1 MITHTYIGDAVIS
14 TSDLVAIAAL
24 KMLNW
29 TEGGINAGRQDML
42 PPDTPTAM
50 ADAIVSL
57 RTAQCEFD
65 FCLDARRQVKTDPHA
80 NVNARAYAGMAI
92 SSGAERQ
99 EHWRRVKEAE
109 DNHYAQIQARYVN
122 DVAKLK
128 EKKKGFLGG
137 LL

>member
-1 MITHTYIGDAVIS
+1 MITHAYIGDAVIS

-57 RTAQCEFD
+57 RAAQCEFD
-65 FCLDARRQVKTDPHA
+65 FCLDARRQVKPDPHA
-80 NVNARAYAGMAI
+80 NVNARAYMGTAL
-92 SSGAERQ
+92 SSGADRQ
-99 EHWRRVKEAE
+99 EHWRNWRRMNELQ
-109 DNHYAQIQARYVN
+109 DNYALAFPQK
-122 DVAKLK
+122 VALK

-137 LL
+137 FL

>member
-57 RTAQCEFD
+57 RAAQCEFD
-65 FCLDARRQVKTDPHA
+65 FCLDARRQVKPDPYA
-80 NVNARAYAGMAI
+80 NAINSGIGASINQYNRAY
-92 SSGAERQ
+92 EL
-99 EHWRRVKEAE
+99 
-109 DNHYAQIQARYVN
+109 YIQQR
-122 DVAKLK
+122 
-128 EKKKGFLGG
+128 EKKKKKKG
-137 LL
+137 LLGSFL